1 MKYLITALF
10 ISAGIAAQ
18 AQTDSAALATMTK
31 VQLSQVYL
39 QEVQRVTAKMGTVCF
54 TDMAGSVPDTQ
65 YTRVRYKSV
74 NKSITKHN
82 EKLMKQY
89 IDIIPYADK
98 QEILN
103 TTGDAWWGSASIDT
117 AVAKV
122 LQTGVATFTQ
132 VQVSGLQAGSELDGT
147 YILANTIGSAAAKI
161 ALQSFTMNCVFTS
174 DSASQVS

>member
-1 MKYLITALF
+1 MKYFLTALF

-54 TDMAGSVPDTQ
+54 KDMPGSVPDTQ

-103 TTGDAWWGSASIDT
+103 AII
-117 AVAKV
+117 
-122 LQTGVATFTQ
+122 
-132 VQVSGLQAGSELDGT
+132 
-147 YILANTIGSAAAKI
+147 Y
-161 ALQSFTMNCVFTS
+161 LQSL
-174 DSASQVS
+174 